1 MVYPSAGNIR
11 LTSDEN
17 LTKTLID
24 SRKIYLAFECFLK
37 TGLSQTYTIVY
48 IQLLAYTSKHI
59 QWKKLFSIYK
69 HQTES
74 KMTGSTTTEKSA
86 NNPLEQFVL
95 LAKTVK
101 GTAAAELI
109 KQAVETP
116 GVHVFG
122 ELLDMPNIKELESGP
137 YVQYWN
143 TLNLFAYG
151 TYRKYLENKDK
162 VLELTPTQKKKLQH
176 LTIVTLATKSRCIP
190 YSVLLDELDIKNVRD
205 LEDLIIEA
213 IYADIIHGKLD
224 QKNSQLEVDYAG
236 LGRDV
241 RAADSRVVAETC
253 AAWGEACD
261 MVLTCIEDQVVRA
274 NHEKQKATNH
284 KERIQ
289 RDIANIKKSLVVQI
303 VGGGVQEADMPGGS
317 SGAGGSES
325 SREALSIPPDLKKKQ
340 IKIKGMKSSVLK

>member
-1 MVYPSAGNIR
+1 
-11 LTSDEN
+11 
-17 LTKTLID
+17 
-24 SRKIYLAFECFLK
+24 
-37 TGLSQTYTIVY
+37 
-48 IQLLAYTSKHI
+48 
-59 QWKKLFSIYK
+59 
-69 HQTES
+69 
-74 KMTGSTTTEKSA
+74 MTGGSSAEKSA

-95 LAKTVK
+95 LAKTAK
-101 GTAAAELI
+101 GAAAMELI
-109 KQAVETP
+109 RQAVETP

-122 ELLDMPNIKELESGP
+122 ELLDMPNIKELENGP

-151 TYRKYLENKDK
+151 TYKDYLENKEK

-176 LTIVTLATKSRCIP
+176 LTIVTLATRSKCIP
-190 YSVLLDELDIKNVRD
+190 YSVLLEELDIKNVRD

-241 RAADSRVVAETC
+241 RPGDAGIVAETL

-261 MVLTCIEDQVVRA
+261 TVLACIEEQVTRA
-274 NHEKQKATNH
+274 NVEKQKATYH

-289 RDIANIKKSLVVQI
+289 RDVSYFCLYVVEQPNCTSHSEHWFLLFIFQIANIKKSLASQA
-303 VGGGVQEADMPGGS
+303 GGGGIQEADVAGGS

-325 SREALSIPPDLKKKQ
+325 GREAMPVLTDPKKKLQ
-340 IKIKGMKSSVLK
+340 KVKGIKVSGKFWKT

>member
-1 MVYPSAGNIR
+1 
-11 LTSDEN
+11 
-17 LTKTLID
+17 
-24 SRKIYLAFECFLK
+24 
-37 TGLSQTYTIVY
+37 
-48 IQLLAYTSKHI
+48 
-59 QWKKLFSIYK
+59 
-69 HQTES
+69 
-74 KMTGSTTTEKSA
+74 MTGTTTTEKSA

-95 LAKTVK
+95 LAKTAK
-101 GTAAAELI
+101 GAAAIELI

-122 ELLDMPNIKELESGP
+122 ELLDMPNIKELENGP

-151 TYRKYLENKDK
+151 TYKEYLENKDK

-190 YSVLLDELDIKNVRD
+190 YSVLLEELDIKNVRD

-241 RAADSRVVAETC
+241 RPADTGVVAETL
-253 AAWGEACD
+253 AAWGQACD
-261 MVLTCIEDQVVRA
+261 TVLACIEEQVTRA
-274 NHEKQKATNH
+274 NVEKQKATYH

-289 RDIANIKKSLVVQI
+289 RDIANIKKSLAAQAG
-303 VGGGVQEADMPGGS
+303 GGGVQEADMAGGS
-317 SGAGGSES
+317 SGSGGSES
-325 SREALSIPPDLKKKQ
+325 SREALSAPPDAKKKQ
-340 IKIKGMKSSVLK
+340 QKVKRY

>member
-1 MVYPSAGNIR
+1 
-11 LTSDEN
+11 
-17 LTKTLID
+17 
-24 SRKIYLAFECFLK
+24 
-37 TGLSQTYTIVY
+37 
-48 IQLLAYTSKHI
+48 
-59 QWKKLFSIYK
+59 
-69 HQTES
+69 
-74 KMTGSTTTEKSA
+74 MTGGTTTEPQKSA

-95 LAKTVK
+95 LAKTAK
-101 GTAAAELI
+101 GAAAIELI

-116 GVHVFG
+116 GVNVFG
-122 ELLDMPNIKELESGP
+122 ELLDMPNIKELETGP

-151 TYRKYLENKDK
+151 TYKEYLENKDK

-190 YSVLLDELDIKNVRD
+190 YSVLLEELDIKNVRD

-241 RAADSRVVAETC
+241 RPADTNVVAETL
-253 AAWGEACD
+253 AAWGQACD
-261 MVLTCIEDQVVRA
+261 TVLACIEDQVTRA
-274 NHEKQKATNH
+274 NLEKQKATNH

-289 RDIANIKKSLVVQI
+289 RDIANIKKKIAQI
-303 VGGGVQEADMPGGS
+303 IASGVQEADMPGGS

-340 IKIKGMKSSVLK
+340 IKIKGSTNPVKHHELNDEPK

>member
-1 MVYPSAGNIR
+1 
-11 LTSDEN
+11 
-17 LTKTLID
+17 
-24 SRKIYLAFECFLK
+24 
-37 TGLSQTYTIVY
+37 
-48 IQLLAYTSKHI
+48 
-59 QWKKLFSIYK
+59 
-69 HQTES
+69 
-74 KMTGSTTTEKSA
+74 MTGGTTTEKSA

-95 LAKTVK
+95 LAKTAK
-101 GTAAAELI
+101 GAAAIELI

-122 ELLDMPNIKELESGP
+122 ELLDMPNIKELETGP

-151 TYRKYLENKDK
+151 TYKEYLENKDK

-190 YSVLLDELDIKNVRD
+190 YSVLLEELDIKNVRD

-241 RAADSRVVAETC
+241 RPADTNVVAETL
-253 AAWGEACD
+253 AAWGQACD
-261 MVLTCIEDQVVRA
+261 TVLACIEDQVTRA
-274 NHEKQKATNH
+274 NLEKQKATSH
-284 KERIQ
+284 KEGIQ
-289 RDIANIKKSLVVQI
+289 RDIANIKKKIGQI
-303 VGGGVQEADMPGGS
+303 IASGVQEADMPGGS

-340 IKIKGMKSSVLK
+340 IKIKGSTNPVKHHELNDEPK

>member
-1 MVYPSAGNIR
+1 MR
-11 LTSDEN
+11 LN
-17 LTKTLID
+17 LCVK
-24 SRKIYLAFECFLK
+24 CF
-37 TGLSQTYTIVY
+37 TNVFVY
-48 IQLLAYTSKHI
+48 IYYDILLFIYINVLSKNI
-59 QWKKLFSIYK
+59 LFIFIEVS
-69 HQTES
+69 
-74 KMTGSTTTEKSA
+74 MTGGNSTEKSA

-95 LAKTVK
+95 LAKTAK
-101 GTAAAELI
+101 GAAAIELI
-109 KQAVETP
+109 RQAVETP

-122 ELLDMPNIKELESGP
+122 ELLDMPNIKELENGP

-151 TYRKYLENKDK
+151 TYKDYLENKEK

-176 LTIVTLATKSRCIP
+176 LTIVTLATKNKCIP
-190 YSVLLDELDIKNVRD
+190 YSVLLEELDIKNVRD

-241 RAADSRVVAETC
+241 RPGDTGVVAETL

-261 MVLTCIEDQVVRA
+261 TVLSCIEDQISRA
-274 NHEKQKATNH
+274 NVEKQKATYH

-289 RDIANIKKSLVVQI
+289 RDVSDIFSLNYLFFKLKFRKHYIIKHYINYIINKTLYTI
-303 VGGGVQEADMPGGS
+303 IY
-317 SGAGGSES
+317 
-325 SREALSIPPDLKKKQ
+325 RFI
-340 IKIKGMKSSVLK
+340 SVRYMF